1 MNFYYIFKINKDVLF
16 GIKQGVSLAVS
27 GFCNSGYALITDN
40 LIPYNSDPIIILT
53 VSFLIIFGGIAPV
66 IAITLPKFLRGEKI
80 SPVAKIVFNTTIAGI
95 YGFQKLEPSIN
106 LLNSSNTQSLYY
118 AEQMLTSISVKKN
131 LAQFEKILHLA
142 GENVTEEGEKDIIDQ
157 IASEYLP
164 AFKGNKVFEEQTIN
178 DIAEL
183 AKINRIAM
191 EQAGVKAKK
200 QQAVGI
206 WIILFPS
213 IFIWIIG
220 ITLLKRL
227 NRIFIKPVQELND
240 VIFEYNK
247 GNLMRRCPSVTYS
260 KDIQKLYDGIN
271 IILDNK

>member
-1 MNFYYIFKINKDVLF
+1 MNF
-16 GIKQGVSLAVS
+16 S
-27 GFCNSGYALITDN
+27 GRIYLYF
-40 LIPYNSDPIIILT
+40 IILLICSTIIT
-53 VSFLIIFGGIAPV
+53 V
-66 IAITLPKFLRGEKI
+66 
-80 SPVAKIVFNTTIAGI
+80 AGI

-118 AEQMLTSISVKKN
+118 AEQMLTSISAKKN
-131 LAQFEKILHLA
+131 LKNFEKNLHLA
-142 GENVTEEGEKDIIDQ
+142 GENVTEDGERNILDQ
-157 IASEYLP
+157 IASEYSP
-164 AFKGNKVFEEQTIN
+164 AFYGNKEFEEQTIN

-183 AKINRIAM
+183 ARINRLAM
-191 EQAGVKAKK
+191 EQAGIKAKK
-200 QQAVGI
+200 QQTIGI

-213 IFIWIIG
+213 VFIWIIG

-260 KDIQKLYDGIN
+260 DDIQKIYDGIN